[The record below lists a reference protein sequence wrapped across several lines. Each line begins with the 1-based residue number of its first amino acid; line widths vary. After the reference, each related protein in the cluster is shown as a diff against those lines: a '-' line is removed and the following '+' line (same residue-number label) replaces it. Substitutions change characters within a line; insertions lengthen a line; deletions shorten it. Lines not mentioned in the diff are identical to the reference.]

1 MQFKDSQGL
10 AGEHGGMSIRNSLFL
25 LTVLLSGLGGPGAQ
39 AQAPA
44 ANPSLAAS
52 PPAPA
57 RQQQLRRML
66 EHDCGSCHGLRL
78 TGGLGPA
85 IHAEAMQQLPQAAI
99 AATIFHGRP
108 GTPMPA
114 WKSMISEAE
123 ADWLAA
129 YMQRPSA
136 PKQALVS
143 QDPRP

>member
-1 MQFKDSQGL
+1 ML
-10 AGEHGGMSIRNSLFL
+10 IRNHFL
-25 LTVLLSGLGGPGAQ
+25 VLTVLLSGFCGLGAAAQ
-39 AQAPA
+39 NQPA
-44 ANPSLAAS
+44 DTSLAATQ
-52 PPAPA
+52 PAPA

-136 PKQALVS
+136 TKPALVS